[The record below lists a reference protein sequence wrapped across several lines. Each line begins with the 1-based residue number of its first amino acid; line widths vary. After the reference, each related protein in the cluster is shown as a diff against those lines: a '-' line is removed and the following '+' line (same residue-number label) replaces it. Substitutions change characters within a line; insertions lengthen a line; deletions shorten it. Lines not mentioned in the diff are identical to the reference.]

1 MTRKEKNRL
10 AYLRQKCL
18 DDQGNPLPDADIGEL
33 SEMSELIERSKKS
46 PEAKKE
52 PEKKL
57 EFPEIEGCQYMGS
70 LNGVPHYLLE
80 YEVDGYAPGSKKK
93 TSEAFRMMNGNKQI
107 MGKRF
112 GDRLLA
118 RLKK

>member
-1 MTRKEKNRL
+1 MTKKEKNRL

-33 SEMSELIERSKKS
+33 SEMSELTEKTKYVPIEPKK
-46 PEAKKE
+46 EAKTE
-52 PEKKL
+52 V
-57 EFPEIEGCQYMGS
+57 PEIEGCTYMGS
-70 LNGVPHYLLE
+70 LNGVPHYLRE
-80 YEVDGYAPGSKKK
+80 YEIDGYAPGSKKK
-93 TSEAFRMMNGNKQI
+93 TSEAFRMNGGHKQI
-107 MGKRF
+107 MGKKF